1 MGKNLIQQ
9 KRGKGSPRYRAP
21 SFRYKGKSNFAR
33 LEEGKIIT
41 ANVTEIVHSSGH
53 SAPLIELKYS
63 NGENGLMQAPE
74 GIRVGDKIEMGR
86 DAELKSGNI
95 LPLKNI
101 PEGTSIYNI
110 ESNPGDGG
118 RFVRA
123 SGASAKIVTKMENS
137 IIVELPSSKR
147 REFLPGCRA
156 MIGIV
161 AGSGRTEKPFLK
173 AGNKFYAMKA
183 KNKMWPIVSG
193 TSMNSVDHPFGGS
206 SSHAKGIPTQ
216 SARNDPPGRK
226 VGKIAPKRTGR
237 HKR

>member
-21 SFRYKGKSNFAR
+21 SFRYKGKACFTR
-33 LEEGKIIT
+33 YEDGKVLNAKIT
-41 ANVTEIVHSSGH
+41 DIVHSSGH
-53 SAPLIELKYS
+53 SGPLMELEYS
-63 NGENGLMQAPE
+63 NGELGLLQAPE
-74 GIRVGDKIEMGR
+74 GIRVGDKIEMGG
-86 DAELKSGNI
+86 DLELSVGNI
-95 LPLKNI
+95 LPLKSI
-101 PEGTSIYNI
+101 PEGTAIYNI

-118 RFVRA
+118 KFVRA
-123 SGASAKIVTKMENS
+123 SGSFARIITKMENG
-137 IIVELPSSKR
+137 IVVELPSSKR
-147 REFLPGCRA
+147 KTFLPECRA
-156 MIGIV
+156 AIGIV

-173 AGNKFYAMKA
+173 AGKKFYAMKA
-183 KNKMWPIVSG
+183 KNKLWPIVSG

-237 HKR
+237 RKR

>member
-21 SFRYKGKSNFAR
+21 SFRYKGKANFAR
-33 LEEGKIIT
+33 YEEGKVIT
-41 ANVTEIVHSSGH
+41 ASVTDIVHSSGH

-86 DAELKSGNI
+86 DAELKPGNI

-101 PEGTSIYNI
+101 PEGASIYNI

-123 SGASAKIVTKMENS
+123 SGAFAKIITKMENS

-147 REFLPGCRA
+147 REFLPECRA

-183 KNKMWPIVSG
+183 KNKLWPIVSG
-193 TSMNSVDHPFGGS
+193 TSMNSVSHPFGGS

>member
-21 SFRYKGKSNFAR
+21 SFRYKGRASFAR
-33 LEEGKIIT
+33 YEEGKVISASIT
-41 ANVTEIVHSSGH
+41 NVLHSSGH
-53 SAPLIELKYS
+53 SGPLMELKYS
-63 NGENGLMQAPE
+63 NGEIGLLQAPE
-74 GIRVGDKIEMGR
+74 GVKVGDKIEMGK
-86 DAELKSGNI
+86 DVELKAGYI
-95 LPLKNI
+95 LPLKSI

-118 RFVRA
+118 KFVRT
-123 SGASAKIVTKMENS
+123 SGAFAKIITKMQDG
-137 IIVELPSSKR
+137 VVVQLPSSKR
-147 REFLPGCRA
+147 RKFLPECKA
-156 MIGIV
+156 AIGIV

-183 KNKMWPIVSG
+183 KNKLWPIVSG
-193 TSMNSVDHPFGGS
+193 TSMNSVSHPFGGS

-216 SARNDPPGRK
+216 SSRNDPPGRK

>member
-33 LEEGKIIT
+33 YEDGKEVSATIT
-41 ANVTEIVHSSGH
+41 DITHSSGH
-53 SAPLIELKYS
+53 SGPLMELKYS
-63 NGENGLMQAPE
+63 NGEIGLLQAPE
-74 GIRVGDKIEMGR
+74 GIKVGDKIEIGEN
-86 DAELKSGNI
+86 AEIKSGNI
-95 LPLKNI
+95 LPLKKI

-118 RFVRA
+118 KFVRT
-123 SGASAKIVTKMENS
+123 SGAFAKIITKMQEG
-137 IIVELPSSKR
+137 IVIQLPSSKR
-147 REFLPGCRA
+147 RTFLPDCKA
-156 MIGIV
+156 VVGIV

-183 KNKMWPIVSG
+183 KNKLWPVVSG
-193 TSMNSVDHPFGGS
+193 TSMNSVSHPFGGS

-216 SARNDPPGRK
+216 SSRNDPPGRK